1 MVIAIDHLDAIPDQ
15 VAIFVSRT
23 VEEWQRGNPD
33 TRVTS
38 ALPIVDDRKTIAVHV
53 WYDGRT
59 GSRK

>member
-1 MVIAIDHLDAIPDQ
+1 VVIAIQHLDAIPDQ

-33 TRVTS
+33 TRVTT
-38 ALPIVDDRKTIAVHV
+38 ALPIVDDGKTIAVHL

-59 GSRK
+59 GSRE